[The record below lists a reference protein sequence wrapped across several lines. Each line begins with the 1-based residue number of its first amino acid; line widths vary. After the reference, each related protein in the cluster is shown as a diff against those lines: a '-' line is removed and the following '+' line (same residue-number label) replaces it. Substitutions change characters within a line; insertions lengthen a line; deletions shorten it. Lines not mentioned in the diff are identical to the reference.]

1 MNILL
6 EVVVQNSVYS
16 RSRIRGQNNFWIDS
30 KTIFGG
36 DFDIQTWLL
45 RCGCS
50 FKIFRSQSSQTG
62 YCDSVSIKGRPAM
75 QKTRVKKNINAT
87 IQCLKPLIPQHSKVL
102 KCLA

>member
-30 KTIFGG
+30 KTILGG

-45 RCGCS
+45 RCGSS

-62 YCDSVSIKGRPAM
+62 YCDSVSIKGRPANC
-75 QKTRVKKNINAT
+75 KKIELKNINVT
-87 IQCLKPLIPQHSKVL
+87 MTPYSLTF
-102 KCLA
+102 